1 VRDIASS
8 AAPAGAVPRSAGG
21 EPATRIRL
29 RPVPFVPEIRL
40 HVADDLT
47 RLWARTGGEPP
58 YWAVAWPGGQALARY
73 VLDGPELV
81 VGRRVLDLAAGSG
94 LVGIAAALA
103 GAAAV
108 TATDLDP
115 RAVAAIDRNARTN
128 GVRVHARCR
137 DLADEVA
144 DELADEVADVVLA
157 GDVFYDRG
165 LAARVR
171 PVLEHARDRGAAV
184 LVGDPHRRT
193 AYLPRHGFEPVAR
206 YRVPV
211 AADLEDEPV
220 KDVTI
225 WRPVGG

>member
-1 VRDIASS
+1 VRDIAWS
-8 AAPAGAVPRSAGG
+8 AAPAGAARRAAGG
-21 EPATRIRL
+21 EPSTRIRL

-40 HVADDLT
+40 HLADDLT
-47 RLWARTGGEPP
+47 GLWARTGGEPP
-58 YWAVAWPGGQALARY
+58 YWAVAWPGGQALARH

-81 VGRRVLDLAAGSG
+81 AGRRVLDLAAGSG

-103 GAAAV
+103 GAAVV

-115 RAVAAIDRNARTN
+115 RAAGAIDRNARTN

-144 DELADEVADVVLA
+144 DEVADVVLA
-157 GDVFYDRG
+157 GDVFYDRE
-165 LAARVR
+165 LAARVL
-171 PVLEHARDRGAAV
+171 PVLERARDRGAAV